1 MELQIGSFLVYS
13 SSSRSFFPFLIT
25 STGGG
30 DGGGGGDDIEAGD
43 IFLIAFFDFFGS
55 LCLKSRRPIAIPLVS
70 CFYLSL
76 AKRV

>member
-1 MELQIGSFLVYS
+1 
-13 SSSRSFFPFLIT
+13 
-25 STGGG
+25 
-30 DGGGGGDDIEAGD
+30 
-43 IFLIAFFDFFGS
+43 LIAFFDFFGS

>member
-1 MELQIGSFLVYS
+1 MELQIGIFLVYS

-30 DGGGGGDDIEAGD
+30 GDDGGVIEAGD